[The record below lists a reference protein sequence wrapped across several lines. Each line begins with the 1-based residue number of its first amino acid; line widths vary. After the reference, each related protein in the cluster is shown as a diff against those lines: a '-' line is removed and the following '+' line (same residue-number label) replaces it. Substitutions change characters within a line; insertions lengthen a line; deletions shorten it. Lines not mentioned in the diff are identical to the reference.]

1 MKPASFL
8 TGFHFLSYGFR
19 LFEFYSDNWKLIGIV
34 NLERTAR
41 PDCLPGVH
49 LGTDLITLTASSS
62 QPNPTDLITSTFWIE
77 PSVFTT
83 N

>member
-1 MKPASFL
+1 MEYLLKMKPASFL
-8 TGFHFLSYGFR
+8 TGFQIYAIIFR
-19 LFEFYSDNWKLIGIV
+19 LLEYYSDNWKLIGIV

-62 QPNPTDLITSTFWIE
+62 QPNPTDFKTSTF
-77 PSVFTT
+77 
-83 N
+83 